1 MRLDAEEKVLDAAQ
15 LAMHVLEQDEETRQI
30 LEAHGYGAEQIKTGT
45 SLLRKAIDSRRQKDA
60 CYDTQWELGQQVK
73 EQQAAVV
80 DQFREHGKVARTAY
94 RSEPATLHMLRIE
107 RFVSRGWP
115 SVKQAAYFY
124 HKLQERKLSLEAW
137 GVSNKEIQQA
147 TTDITNLMV
156 LRQARI
162 RHKAKAESCTQAK
175 RAAFHELQTWVQ
187 DLRNTARFAFKKNPQ
202 MLEAFGVT
210 VRAAV

>member
-1 MRLDAEEKVLDAAQ
+1 
-15 LAMHVLEQDEETRQI
+15 
-30 LEAHGYGAEQIKTGT
+30 
-45 SLLRKAIDSRRQKDA
+45 
-60 CYDTQWELGQQVK
+60 
-73 EQQAAVV
+73 
-80 DQFREHGKVARTAY
+80 
-94 RSEPATLHMLRIE
+94 
-107 RFVSRGWP
+107 
-115 SVKQAAYFY
+115 
-124 HKLQERKLSLEAW
+124 
-137 GVSNKEIQQA
+137 VSNKEIQQA